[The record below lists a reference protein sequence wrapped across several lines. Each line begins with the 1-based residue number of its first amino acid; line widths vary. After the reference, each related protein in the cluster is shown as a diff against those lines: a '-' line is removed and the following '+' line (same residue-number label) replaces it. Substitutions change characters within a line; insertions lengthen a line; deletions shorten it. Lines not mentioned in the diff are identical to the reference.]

1 MARTTLGLDM
11 ADTFTSS
18 DTVVKGMNCGMLP
31 RLPCSRQS
39 THSSMNHCT
48 NCVWGPAVREPR
60 MEEMSRNR
68 LARTRFSGSLMLTV
82 WSWEADR
89 ELLMERSVG
98 LERMLAS
105 SSLEL
110 SSRISFEGCMS
121 SRGKRLM

>member
-18 DTVVKGMNCGMLP
+18 DTCHGQTDRQLLTRVTSRGGGGVRCLGRKGDPSLPTGEALTVVKGMNCRMLP

-48 NCVWGPAVREPR
+48 NCVWGPAVRAPR

-68 LARTRFSGSLMLTV
+68 LAVRGGAGGEFH
-82 WSWEADR
+82 EK
-89 ELLMERSVG
+89 G
-98 LERMLAS
+98 LRA
-105 SSLEL
+105 
-110 SSRISFEGCMS
+110 G
-121 SRGKRLM
+121 